1 MTKSKGFSSLRILIA
16 LVVFVQGAFAQ
27 AQGSAR
33 MNTEILEFKGPQQ
46 TAEYIFKNSPRDVLI
61 TVQLFGS
68 VARPGIY
75 YVPED
80 TDLMKLLTLSGG
92 VLNSSEMEE
101 IIVRKGERSTWHGLN
116 LRFVD
121 KTQESVYRVD
131 VDRLL
136 KESPNLKPLRM
147 NHQDFVYVPTKEP
160 FISANTSRII
170 TIGSVLLSAV
180 LTVLLIEKNSK

>member
-1 MTKSKGFSSLRILIA
+1 MTNSRSTKFLRTLIA
-16 LVVFVQGAFAQ
+16 LLVFAQGALAQ
-27 AQGSAR
+27 AQNSAR

-92 VLNSSEMEE
+92 VLNSSEMED
-101 IIVRKGERSTWHGLN
+101 IVVRKGDSRSWHGLN

-121 KTQESVYRVD
+121 KTQDSVYRVD
-131 VDRLL
+131 VDSLL
-136 KESPNLKPLRM
+136 KETPNLKPLRM

-160 FISANTSRII
+160 FISANASKMI
-170 TIGSVLLSAV
+170 TIGSVLLTAV